1 VVRTKEEKVMDEN
14 TYKSKNELLK
24 ELATANNALKSHM
37 GDIRQLSREIK
48 NLETELDNSIKVA
61 KRYEEAMLAQQAK
74 IEELEA
80 KLVDNSGLFAP
91 IGEEVEEVLSV
102 KSKAKVVIVGTGTTH
117 RARRISDEPVD

>member
-1 VVRTKEEKVMDEN
+1 MDEN

-24 ELATANNALKSHM
+24 ELATANNALKSRM

-48 NLETELDNSIKVA
+48 NLEAELDNSIKVA